1 MPTRRAMEKV
11 ELRVS
16 RGDGVAQ
23 STSRDASVSRRRLS
37 STIPQTARLDA
48 SGLSMPLRLSA
59 CLVLVLLGTAPA
71 AAQFATPTLPTLQ
84 LGLGLTPGTGL
95 QAGYVSPAFTILTRE
110 AVLYADYEPRFLDE
124 DAGRLLVGL
133 GVGGSVRV
141 LRALTVIADFDA
153 GGYDLDAGFRF
164 GPSFFFSFFEETA
177 ASKAR
182 SFRLFAEPFV
192 RGSLRFSRRV
202 IYVEVGTQP
211 SHVRGGL
218 LFVLR

>member
-1 MPTRRAMEKV
+1 
-11 ELRVS
+11 
-16 RGDGVAQ
+16 
-23 STSRDASVSRRRLS
+23 
-37 STIPQTARLDA
+37 
-48 SGLSMPLRLSA
+48 MPLRLSA
-59 CLVLVLLGTAPA
+59 FLLLAFLGAAAPA

-84 LGLGLTPGTGL
+84 LGVGLTPGTGI
-95 QAGYVSPAFTILTRE
+95 QAGFVSPGFTILTRE

-153 GGYDLDAGFRF
+153 GAYDLDVGFRF
-164 GPSFFFSFFEETA
+164 GPSFFFSFFEQTA

-182 SFRLFAEPFV
+182 SFRLFGDPFV
-192 RGSLRFSRRV
+192 RGSLRFTRRV
-202 IYVEVGTQP
+202 AYVEVGTQP
-211 SHVRGGL
+211 SHVRAGL

>member
-1 MPTRRAMEKV
+1 
-11 ELRVS
+11 
-16 RGDGVAQ
+16 
-23 STSRDASVSRRRLS
+23 
-37 STIPQTARLDA
+37 
-48 SGLSMPLRLSA
+48 MPLRPLA
-59 CLVLVLLGTAPA
+59 TALLFLALLPAGSPA

-84 LGLGLTPGTGL
+84 LGVGLTPGTGL
-95 QAGYVSPAFTILTRE
+95 QAGFVSPGFTILTRE
-110 AVLYADYEPRFLDE
+110 VVLYADYEPRFLDV

-141 LRALTVIADFDA
+141 LRALTVAADFDS
-153 GGYDLDAGFRF
+153 GPYDLDVGFRF

-182 SFRLFAEPFV
+182 SFRLFGDPFV

-202 IYVEVGTQP
+202 VYVELGTQP